1 MTRQDDFRRMLE
13 RDGSGTYARVD
24 RADVVLVS
32 YIECALW
39 ASTDEDGEPLDGL
52 YSRDDLAESAVASMR
67 EDVVDFLDSLE
78 RDGVDVSSLDD
89 SQIGHDLWLTRNR
102 HGAGFWDRGLGALG
116 DDLTKRAH
124 AYGESDLYVGDDGAL
139 YVTP

>member
-1 MTRQDDFRRMLE
+1 MSET
-13 RDGSGTYARVD
+13 
-24 RADVVLVS
+24 VLS
-32 YIECALW
+32 AYIECALW
-39 ASTDEDGEPLDGL
+39 ASTDEDGDPLDGL
-52 YSRDDLAESAVASMR
+52 YSRDDLAASAVASMR

-78 RDGVDVSSLDD
+78 RDGVDVSALDD
-89 SQIGHDLWLTRNR
+89 PQIGHDLWLTRNR